1 MYDLNK
7 VFSDCVEL
15 CSELNIPIA
24 EDIEISVNIR
34 AHKRYGQCKRIANGY
49 KIEINVDLLD
59 ERNPLEA
66 LENTIFHELC
76 HTCPGCMNHGKEW
89 IKWAT
94 RINVVTGC
102 NIKRTSTTE
111 EKELVYFQQPK
122 VEIKYIC
129 TCQNCGERWE
139 RKRKSKLVEH
149 PEKFRCAC
157 GGRIEVEKV
166 G

>member
-7 VFSDCVEL
+7 VFEDCIDL

-24 EDIEISVNIR
+24 NGIAIETNTR
-34 AHKRYGQCKRIANGY
+34 AHSFYGKCKLHNGFY
-49 KIEINVDLLD
+49 TIEINADLLN
-59 ERNPLEA
+59 EQNPLEA
-66 LENTIFHELC
+66 LETTIFHELC
-76 HTCPGCMNHGKEW
+76 HTCPNCMNHGKEW

-94 RINVVTGC
+94 RINVVTGY

-111 EKELVYFQQPK
+111 EKGLTYFQQPK

-139 RKRKSKLVEH
+139 QKRKSKLVEH